1 MAMTALERK
10 ALFKAAVTLNQITM
24 GEAASKLGVSYNHL
38 TLVLRGERA
47 GSERLER
54 EISDFVGRSV
64 QELFGRQR
72 KRSSAKG

>member
-10 ALFKAAVTLNQITM
+10 ALFKAAVTLNQMTM

-38 TLVLRGERA
+38 TLVLRGDRS

-54 EISDFVGRSV
+54 GISDFLGRSV
-64 QELFGRQR
+64 QELFGRR
-72 KRSSAKG
+72 RRTSAKG